1 MPLSVFFELVEIR
14 TKLASIL
21 PFAIGTLFAVTYF
34 HTFNAVNTIL
44 FFMAMLLF
52 DMMTTALNNLMDYRK
67 AKDAHYQT
75 TTNVIGRANLAPKL
89 VEKMIIGML
98 IVASLIGLVLVWRTD
113 WLLLL
118 MGMACFAIGI
128 LYTWGPLPLSRLPLG
143 EIFSGIV
150 MGLGIPVIAT
160 YVNIAPGRLLALD
173 LGWPNVVLR
182 GDFIAIIALGLA
194 CVTPM
199 ATIANIML
207 ANNMSDLDEDQRN
220 HRHTLPMYLGSWWSP
235 RVYALLAY
243 VGFLAII
250 FGVIFGA
257 LPAWTLMIE
266 LAWPLVIKNVHRFI
280 RDPSK
285 QRTFHTA
292 VINLVIENS
301 LLVLGLG
308 MGAIL

>member
-113 WLLLL
+113 WL
-118 MGMACFAIGI
+118 
-128 LYTWGPLPLSRLPLG
+128 
-143 EIFSGIV
+143 
-150 MGLGIPVIAT
+150 
-160 YVNIAPGRLLALD
+160 
-173 LGWPNVVLR
+173 
-182 GDFIAIIALGLA
+182 
-194 CVTPM
+194 
-199 ATIANIML
+199 
-207 ANNMSDLDEDQRN
+207 
-220 HRHTLPMYLGSWWSP
+220 
-235 RVYALLAY
+235 
-243 VGFLAII
+243 
-250 FGVIFGA
+250 
-257 LPAWTLMIE
+257 
-266 LAWPLVIKNVHRFI
+266 
-280 RDPSK
+280 
-285 QRTFHTA
+285 
-292 VINLVIENS
+292 
-301 LLVLGLG
+301 
-308 MGAIL
+308 

>member
-67 AKDAHYQT
+67 AKDTHYQT
-75 TTNVIGRANLAPKL
+75 TTNIIGRANLAPKL

-160 YVNIAPGRLLALD
+160 YVNIAPG
-173 LGWPNVVLR
+173 
-182 GDFIAIIALGLA
+182 
-194 CVTPM
+194 
-199 ATIANIML
+199 
-207 ANNMSDLDEDQRN
+207 
-220 HRHTLPMYLGSWWSP
+220 
-235 RVYALLAY
+235 
-243 VGFLAII
+243 
-250 FGVIFGA
+250 
-257 LPAWTLMIE
+257 
-266 LAWPLVIKNVHRFI
+266 
-280 RDPSK
+280 
-285 QRTFHTA
+285 
-292 VINLVIENS
+292 
-301 LLVLGLG
+301 
-308 MGAIL
+308 

>member
-1 MPLSVFFELVEIR
+1 
-14 TKLASIL
+14 
-21 PFAIGTLFAVTYF
+21 
-34 HTFNAVNTIL
+34 
-44 FFMAMLLF
+44 
-52 DMMTTALNNLMDYRK
+52 
-67 AKDAHYQT
+67 
-75 TTNVIGRANLAPKL
+75 
-89 VEKMIIGML
+89 MIIGML

-250 FGVIFGA
+250 FGVILVHCQLDVGDR
-257 LPAWTLMIE
+257 TC
-266 LAWPLVIKNVHRFI
+266 LAACDQNVHRFI

-285 QRTFHTA
+285 QRTFHTV
-292 VINLVIENS
+292 VINLVIENG

>member
-1 MPLSVFFELVEIR
+1 
-14 TKLASIL
+14 
-21 PFAIGTLFAVTYF
+21 
-34 HTFNAVNTIL
+34 
-44 FFMAMLLF
+44 
-52 DMMTTALNNLMDYRK
+52 
-67 AKDAHYQT
+67 
-75 TTNVIGRANLAPKL
+75 
-89 VEKMIIGML
+89 
-98 IVASLIGLVLVWRTD
+98 
-113 WLLLL
+113 
-118 MGMACFAIGI
+118 
-128 LYTWGPLPLSRLPLG
+128 LSRLPLG

-257 LPAWTLMIE
+257 LPAWTLVIE

-292 VINLVIENS
+292 VINLVIENG

>member
-1 MPLSVFFELVEIR
+1 
-14 TKLASIL
+14 
-21 PFAIGTLFAVTYF
+21 
-34 HTFNAVNTIL
+34 
-44 FFMAMLLF
+44 MLLF

-67 AKDAHYQT
+67 AKDTHYQT
-75 TTNVIGRANLAPKL
+75 TTNIIGRANLAPKL

-257 LPAWTLMIE
+257 LPAWTLVIE

-292 VINLVIENS
+292 VINLVIENG

>member
-220 HRHTLPMYLGSWWSP
+220 HRHTLPMYLGSWRSP

-257 LPAWTLMIE
+257 LPAWTLVIE

-292 VINLVIENS
+292 VINLVIENG

>member
-1 MPLSVFFELVEIR
+1 MSLPIFLELVEIR
-14 TKLASIL
+14 TKLASVL

-34 HTFNAVNTIL
+34 HAFDWLNTLL
-44 FFMAMLLF
+44 FFTAMLIF
-52 DMMTTALNNLMDYRK
+52 DMMTTALNNLMDYQK
-67 AKDAHYQT
+67 AKDAHYQQEV
-75 TTNVIGRANLAPKL
+75 NVIGRARLDPGMVAKL
-89 VEKMIIGML
+89 ILVML
-98 IVASLIGLVLVWRTD
+98 VVASLLGVVLVVRTD

-173 LGWPNVVLR
+173 FGWPTVVLH
-182 GDFIAIIALGLA
+182 GDFIAIVALGLA
-194 CVTPM
+194 CITPM

-207 ANNMSDLDEDQRN
+207 ANNMSDIEEDQRN
-220 HRHTLPMYLGSWWSP
+220 HRHTLPMYLGQWWSP

-243 VGFLAII
+243 AGFLAVIL
-250 FGVIFGA
+250 GVIFGA
-257 LPAWTLMIE
+257 LPMWTLVVE
-266 LAWPLVIKNVHRFI
+266 LAWPLVIRNVHRFI

-292 VINLVIENS
+292 VINLVLENG
-301 LLVLGLG
+301 LLVVGLG
-308 MGAIL
+308 MGVVL